1 MDLVLIS
8 SSVNGVSNNHF
19 SMRGSIGVLGW
30 CYGCGPSGKYTS
42 PGGAVVR
49 VDFAHPMTC
58 NPRCR
63 VMSEQIE
70 APK

>member
-1 MDLVLIS
+1 
-8 SSVNGVSNNHF
+8 
-19 SMRGSIGVLGW
+19 MRGSIGVLGW

-42 PGGAVVR
+42 PEGAVVR